1 MNNSLSDRT
10 VSNLATAVHES
21 VVKQIYSDPQFLI
34 DLSEALGRSLTELY
48 GEMDEQL
55 RADIGMLIFDRMT
68 IK

>member
-1 MNNSLSDRT
+1 MNNALSDRT

-21 VVKQIYSDPQFLI
+21 VVKQIYGDPQFLQ

-55 RADIGMLIFDRMT
+55 RSDIGMLIFDRMT